1 MKSNQLIQ
9 QRTKSINFF
18 IDGVEL
24 LICWWIEWSNSA
36 APSIKTKVFN
46 YGVVG
51 YRFSSQH
58 TTIQSHSTN
67 QLTFLNQRQF
77 TLFFLTINNK
87 RWMEWVGWM
96 SEWGNKLITHYR
108 VIWIFNSMKRAI
120 HHSFNKPLHSTK
132 HK

>member
-1 MKSNQLIQ
+1 MESNQLIQ

-36 APSIKTKVFN
+36 ASSIKTKVFN
-46 YGVVG
+46 YGVKG

-67 QLTFLNQRQF
+67 QFISFL
-77 TLFFLTINNK
+77 LK
-87 RWMEWVGWM
+87 RVDG
-96 SEWGNKLITHYR
+96 G
-108 VIWIFNSMKRAI
+108 MKGEKRDG
-120 HHSFNKPLHSTK
+120 SREDKP
-132 HK
+132 